1 MGSIYNTIIN
11 PIAWVFGKILDFL
24 FMGLHAIGLGNIA
37 IAIIVFTFLVKI
49 LMLPLTVKQSK
60 MMKLNNIIMPEVRK
74 IQDKYKDKRNDQ
86 EAMLKM
92 QAETKAVYEKYGTSQ
107 MGGCI
112 QMLIQFPILMAMYR
126 VIQYIPMYVGQL
138 KNLFVNILTGTDGGI
153 MNVSGYADIM
163 AENFKMTGR
172 MTNVDWGNIDSAV
185 TAMNSFSADQWET
198 LKSLFPAYAGVIAEN
213 QTKITFLDVGQ
224 GDCAVIQQKNEVY
237 LIDGGS
243 IAVLIPILSGLSQ
256 YISVKVSQGN
266 TQMDPDDPTAASMKM
281 MTLFMP
287 IMSAFIAFSV
297 PAGLGVYWI
306 ATAVFQTI
314 LQVLVNRHYDKMGV
328 DAIVAKN
335 VERMNKKRAKKGL
348 PPEKIAKNAVT
359 NTKKLD
365 SIEKSRQR
373 VETLQAKKEAND
385 KKMKEILSS
394 TEYYKSAKP
403 GSLAEKA
410 GMVARYNEKNT
421 KNTKK

>member
-213 QTKITFLDVGQ
+213 QTKITEMNTFLTINVSQNPTFG
-224 GDCAVIQQKNEVY
+224 
-237 LIDGGS
+237 LS

-394 TEYYKSAKP
+394 TEYYKSVKP

>member
-1 MGSIYNTIIN
+1 MGSIYNAIIN
-11 PIAWVFGKILDFL
+11 PIAWVLGKILDVL

-49 LMLPLTVKQSK
+49 IMLPLTVKQSK
-60 MMKLNNIIMPEVRK
+60 MVKLNAVITPEVKK
-74 IQDKYKDKRNDQ
+74 IQDKYKDKRGDQ

-112 QMLIQFPILMAMYR
+112 QMLIQFPILMALYR

-138 KNLFVNILTGTDGGI
+138 KNLFVNILSGTDGGI
-153 MNVSGYADIM
+153 MSVGGYADTM
-163 AENFKMTGR
+163 AENFAIAGKT
-172 MTNVDWGNIDSAV
+172 VDWNNIDAAV
-185 TAMNSFSADQWET
+185 TAMNAFTAEQWET
-198 LKSLFPAYAGVIAEN
+198 LKSLFPAYANIIADN
-213 QTKITFLDVGQ
+213 QSRITEMNTFLSVNVSQ
-224 GDCAVIQQKNEVY
+224 NPTFALNV
-237 LIDGGS
+237 
-243 IAVLIPILSGLSQ
+243 AVLIPILAGVTQ
-256 YISVKVSQGN
+256 YISVKISQGQ
-266 TQMDPDDPTAASMKM
+266 TQMDEDNPAAASMKM

-297 PAGLGVYWI
+297 PAGLGLYWI

-314 LQVLVNRHYDKMGV
+314 MQLIVNRYYDKIGV
-328 DAIVAKN
+328 DAIIEKN

-348 PPEKIAKNAVT
+348 PPEKIAKNAT
-359 NTKKLD
+359 ASTKKLD
-365 SIEKSRQR
+365 SIEKNKQR
-373 VETLQAKKEAND
+373 IQSLQEKKDAND

-394 TEYYKSAKP
+394 TEYYKTAKP

-410 GMVARYNEKNT
+410 GMVAKFNEKNG

>member
-1 MGSIYNTIIN
+1 M
-11 PIAWVFGKILDFL
+11 
-24 FMGLHAIGLGNIA
+24 
-37 IAIIVFTFLVKI
+37 
-49 LMLPLTVKQSK
+49 
-60 MMKLNNIIMPEVRK
+60 
-74 IQDKYKDKRNDQ
+74 
-86 EAMLKM
+86 
-92 QAETKAVYEKYGTSQ
+92 
-107 MGGCI
+107 
-112 QMLIQFPILMAMYR
+112 
-126 VIQYIPMYVGQL
+126 
-138 KNLFVNILTGTDGGI
+138 
-153 MNVSGYADIM
+153 
-163 AENFKMTGR
+163 
-172 MTNVDWGNIDSAV
+172 
-185 TAMNSFSADQWET
+185 
-198 LKSLFPAYAGVIAEN
+198 
-213 QTKITFLDVGQ
+213 
-224 GDCAVIQQKNEVY
+224 
-237 LIDGGS
+237 
-243 IAVLIPILSGLSQ
+243 LIPILSGLSQ

-314 LQVLVNRHYDKMGV
+314 LQVLVNRHYDKM

-410 GMVARYNEKNT
+410 GMVARYNEKNK

>member
-138 KNLFVNILTGTDGGI
+138 
-153 MNVSGYADIM
+153 
-163 AENFKMTGR
+163 
-172 MTNVDWGNIDSAV
+172 
-185 TAMNSFSADQWET
+185 
-198 LKSLFPAYAGVIAEN
+198 
-213 QTKITFLDVGQ
+213 TKITEMNTFLTINVSQNPTFG
-224 GDCAVIQQKNEVY
+224 
-237 LIDGGS
+237 LS

-410 GMVARYNEKNT
+410 GMVARYNEKNK